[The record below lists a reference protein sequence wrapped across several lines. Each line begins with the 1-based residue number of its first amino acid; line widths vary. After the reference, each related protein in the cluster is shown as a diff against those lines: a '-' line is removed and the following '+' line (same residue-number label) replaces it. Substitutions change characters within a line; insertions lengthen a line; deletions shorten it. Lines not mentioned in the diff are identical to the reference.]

1 MSQTLTLTITF
12 DEKQPE
18 TTEDAQTSEDAQTE
32 QGTGT
37 PDTQTVPGA
46 DAPDTQMPIPSEQR
60 PVYPGN

>member
-1 MSQTLTLTITF
+1 MVRGGQTLTLTITF

-37 PDTQTVPGA
+37 PDTQ
-46 DAPDTQMPIPSEQR
+46 MPIPSEQR